1 MKRKKKIR
9 YSKGTIF
16 IGKYDGIRYSL
27 EKPVYEGDSN
37 CCVYSVEN
45 FVERFKLLDFLELY
59 NAARHTDE
67 QILLRKV
74 ETQRTTIADLTRRI
88 EELEEWARSLRGF

>member
-1 MKRKKKIR
+1 MKRKKELK
-9 YSKGTIF
+9 YKKGTIF

-27 EKPVYEGDSN
+27 EKPVYKGESN

-45 FVERFKLLDFLELY
+45 YVERFKLLDFLELY
-59 NAARHTDE
+59 DASLHTDE

-88 EELEEWARSLRGF
+88 QELEEWARNIRGL